1 MDVEV
6 ALYSG
11 RPNPVFRL
19 RGAEREEASRRL
31 GALVAVP
38 DRSAPPG
45 GLGYQGFRLRPAS
58 SDGSSDAGA
67 WEVGDAGDEPTVA
80 GSSIVEYAVGGGL
93 VVARGADGGVRVS
106 LDPGRELERWLAE
119 RSTRALTEQ
128 EIRLVE
134 GSLASEEDPG
144 SDFPR

>member
-6 ALYSG
+6 CLYSG

-19 RGAEREEASRRL
+19 HGVEREEASRRL

-38 DRSAPPG
+38 DRSVPPG
-45 GLGYQGFRLRPAS
+45 GLGYQGFRLRPTS
-58 SDGSSDAGA
+58 TDGSSDAGPS
-67 WEVGDAGDEPTVA
+67 EVGDAGDQPTVT
-80 GSSIVEYAVGGGL
+80 GSSIMEYAIGGGL

-106 LDPGRELERWLAE
+106 LDPGRALERWLAD

-134 GSLASEEDPG
+134 GSLASEEDPR